1 MVENRSQMKLTEK
14 LITDDYYFWQGVPEC
29 VLFVAQRL
37 TKYPL
42 LLEPLLK
49 TAGDDMHER
58 ELLQKALC
66 GVKVRYTIQR
76 GNAASLGTLVY

>member
-1 MVENRSQMKLTEK
+1 MFHL
-14 LITDDYYFWQGVPEC
+14 QGVPEC

-49 TAGDDMHER
+49 TAGDDVNER

-66 GVKVRYTIQR
+66 GVKVNYTVSKVI
-76 GNAASLGTLVY
+76 

>member
-1 MVENRSQMKLTEK
+1 MDKLYVF
-14 LITDDYYFWQGVPEC
+14 IDDVVYLQGVPEC

-49 TAGDDMHER
+49 TAGDDANER
-58 ELLQKALC
+58 ELLQRALC
-66 GVKVRYTIQR
+66 GVKVNYT
-76 GNAASLGTLVY
+76 SLHVLYGSKSYVVFFGKWCRI

>member
-1 MVENRSQMKLTEK
+1 M
-14 LITDDYYFWQGVPEC
+14 
-29 VLFVAQRL
+29 LFVAQRL

-49 TAGDDMHER
+49 TAGDDAHER

-66 GVKVRYTIQR
+66 GVKVSIVLYIKKIQLSRQSYTFMCGIR
-76 GNAASLGTLVY
+76 III